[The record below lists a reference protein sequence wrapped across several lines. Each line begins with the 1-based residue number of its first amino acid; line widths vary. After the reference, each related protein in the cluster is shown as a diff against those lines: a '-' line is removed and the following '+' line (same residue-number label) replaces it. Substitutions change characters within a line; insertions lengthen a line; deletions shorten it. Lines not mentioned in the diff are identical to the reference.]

1 MAKDDYFKLVYAIL
15 TELYESKKS
24 GTKVPPDAIH
34 PERFGIPVSYWLDSM
49 EGTSG
54 CRIHRRI
61 YGTRHKDR
69 AVSLFGL
76 AGQRKNHN
84 VWHCVL
90 AGQFQ
95 DETDVRTGERSQRL
109 ESRNVN

>member
-34 PERFGIPVSYWLDSM
+34 PERFGIPVSYWLDIM
-49 EGTSG
+49 EELLDAGYIGGFTVHATKTG
-54 CRIHRRI
+54 R
-61 YGTRHKDR
+61 Y
-69 AVSLFGL
+69 LFGL

-84 VWHCVL
+84 VWHCVF

-109 ESRNVN
+109 DSRNVN